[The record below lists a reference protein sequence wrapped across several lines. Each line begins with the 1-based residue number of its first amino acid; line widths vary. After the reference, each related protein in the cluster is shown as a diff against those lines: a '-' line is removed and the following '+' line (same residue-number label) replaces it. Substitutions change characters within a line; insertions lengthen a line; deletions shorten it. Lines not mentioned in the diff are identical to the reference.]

1 MLVAVM
7 RLFRHPLFDTDM
19 IRRVG
24 GAPTVIPSLMH
35 YTTHWSG
42 CCGPRD
48 GGVRCRGQLR
58 FARAVIDLQKQ
69 RSADE
74 HPDRETPID
83 PQDERP
89 DSAQIGA

>member
-35 YTTHWSG
+35 YTTALVWVL
-42 CCGPRD
+42 RTL
-48 GGVRCRGQLR
+48 RRRG
-58 FARAVIDLQKQ
+58 
-69 RSADE
+69 
-74 HPDRETPID
+74 
-83 PQDERP
+83 
-89 DSAQIGA
+89 